1 MRRFNYSFNGSLTR
15 WLLFLVF
22 FPLFIALGFWQ
33 LQRAEE
39 KKALQLQWQMNQA
52 EASLMWPPSP
62 GALDAS
68 LRFKPVVLKGHFD
81 SAHQFLIDNQ
91 LQGGQSGYHVL
102 TPLRL
107 SEGPA
112 VLINR
117 GWIPLGENRGKVP
130 VLPAISEGV
139 VTIRGSVDRLHRVAL
154 KLQGA
159 TTPTDGW
166 PAIVGVPE
174 PGPLAQR
181 LGYDVA
187 PYQVLLDPAEPDG
200 WVRVWQV
207 SHLDPGKNQG
217 YALQWFLFAGVT
229 FIVFIRASLRSSA
242 VDKTP

>member
-117 GWIPLGENRGKVP
+117 G
-130 VLPAISEGV
+130 
-139 VTIRGSVDRLHRVAL
+139 
-154 KLQGA
+154 
-159 TTPTDGW
+159 
-166 PAIVGVPE
+166 
-174 PGPLAQR
+174 
-181 LGYDVA
+181 
-187 PYQVLLDPAEPDG
+187 
-200 WVRVWQV
+200 
-207 SHLDPGKNQG
+207 
-217 YALQWFLFAGVT
+217 
-229 FIVFIRASLRSSA
+229 
-242 VDKTP
+242 